1 MSDDELR
8 LKWDGRYA
16 DAVGEGVPIEV
27 LVNNAHLLPAS
38 GLALDLAC
46 GLGGNAL
53 FMARR
58 GLQTTAW
65 DLSPVA
71 IANLQSAAGGLPIR
85 AEVRDVTVLPPSP
98 GQFDVVCV
106 GHFLDRELCPH
117 IAAALRPGGL
127 LFYQT
132 FTRERV
138 DDSGPGSERFR
149 LASNELLDLFPGLI
163 VRVYRD
169 EGRCGDITRGWRNRA
184 QLIAQRPA

>member
-1 MSDDELR
+1 MSEDELR

-16 DAVGEGVPIEV
+16 DTVGEGVPIEV
-27 LVNNAHLLPAS
+27 LTDNAHLLPAT
-38 GLALDLAC
+38 GKALDLAC

-58 GLQTTAW
+58 GLQVTAW

-71 IANLQSAAGGLPIR
+71 IDRLQRAAADLPIG
-85 AEVRDVTVLPPSP
+85 AEVRDVTALPPLP
-98 GQFDVVCV
+98 GSFDVICV
-106 GHFLDRELCPH
+106 GHFLDRALCPS

-127 LFYQT
+127 LYYQT

-149 LASNELLDLFPGLI
+149 LASNELLDLFPDLI

-169 EGRCGDITRGWRNRA
+169 EGRSGDITCGWRNRA
-184 QLIAQRPA
+184 QLVAQRSA